1 MMQHEGH
8 VRILKSLKL
17 FGMAHAIEELGNQ
30 NSPAFNQALPM
41 LDSLIKAEVA
51 EREVRSVN
59 YQLRVAKFPVYRD
72 LVGFDFSQSLV
83 NEATVKQLHRCDFM
97 EQAQNVVL
105 IGGPGTGK
113 THLATAIG
121 TQAVMHLNRRVRFF
135 STVDLVNAL
144 EQEKS
149 SGRQGQIANRLL
161 YADLVILD
169 ELGYLPF

>member
-1 MMQHEGH
+1 
-8 VRILKSLKL
+8 
-17 FGMAHAIEELGNQ
+17 
-30 NSPAFNQALPM
+30 
-41 LDSLIKAEVA
+41 
-51 EREVRSVN
+51 
-59 YQLRVAKFPVYRD
+59 

-149 SGRQGQIANRLL
+149 SGRQGQIAN
-161 YADLVILD
+161 
-169 ELGYLPF
+169 

>member
-59 YQLRVAKFPVYRD
+59 YQLRVAKFPMYRD
-72 LVGFDFSQSLV
+72 LVGFDFSQS
-83 NEATVKQLHRCDFM
+83 TVMGHGQTIAPVRLHGTSPERGADWW
-97 EQAQNVVL
+97 A
-105 IGGPGTGK
+105 GTGK
-113 THLATAIG
+113 THGHSHWYT
-121 TQAVMHLNRRVRFF
+121 
-135 STVDLVNAL
+135 SSDAL
-144 EQEKS
+144 EPTGAFLLHRGFGQCTGAREIIWA
-149 SGRQGQIANRLL
+149 SGTNRKPSVVCRFG
-161 YADLVILD
+161 DS
-169 ELGYLPF
+169 G

>member
-59 YQLRVAKFPVYRD
+59 YQLRVVKFPVYRD

-97 EQAQNVVL
+97 EQAPERGADWWARHRQDS
-105 IGGPGTGK
+105 PGHSHWYT
-113 THLATAIG
+113 
-121 TQAVMHLNRRVRFF
+121 
-135 STVDLVNAL
+135 SSDAL
-144 EQEKS
+144 EPTGAFLLHRGFGQCTGAREIIWA
-149 SGRQGQIANRLL
+149 SGTNRKPSVVCRFG
-161 YADLVILD
+161 DS
-169 ELGYLPF
+169 G

>member
-72 LVGFDFSQSLV
+72 LVGFDFSQSPV

-97 EQAQNVVL
+97 EQARNVVL
-105 IGGPGTGK
+105 IGGRAQARLTGHSHWY
-113 THLATAIG
+113 T
-121 TQAVMHLNRRVRFF
+121 
-135 STVDLVNAL
+135 SSDAL
-144 EQEKS
+144 EPTGAFLLHRGFGQCTGAREIIWA
-149 SGRQGQIANRLL
+149 SGTNRKPSVVCRFG
-161 YADLVILD
+161 DS
-169 ELGYLPF
+169 G

>member
-59 YQLRVAKFPVYRD
+59 YQLRVAKF
-72 LVGFDFSQSLV
+72 
-83 NEATVKQLHRCDFM
+83 AH
-97 EQAQNVVL
+97 QAF
-105 IGGPGTGK
+105 
-113 THLATAIG
+113 
-121 TQAVMHLNRRVRFF
+121 NRT
-135 STVDLVNAL
+135 SSHANAL
-144 EQEKS
+144 AIHLLPDLASTIDAKVLLPDS
-149 SGRQGQIANRLL
+149 MNLRL
-161 YADLVILD
+161 
-169 ELGYLPF
+169 ELFVALGPLTA

>member
-72 LVGFDFSQSLV
+72 LVGFDFSRSVV
-83 NEATVKQLHRCDFM
+83 NEATVKQVHRCDFM

-105 IGGPGTGK
+105 IEPPGCAPLSRKQISPPGLK
-113 THLATAIG
+113 KGRPRLPH
-121 TQAVMHLNRRVRFF
+121 FF
-135 STVDLVNAL
+135 S
-144 EQEKS
+144 
-149 SGRQGQIANRLL
+149 
-161 YADLVILD
+161 
-169 ELGYLPF
+169 LPPPP

>member
-83 NEATVKQLHRCDFM
+83 MRPRSNNCTGATSWNKPRTWC
-97 EQAQNVVL
+97 
-105 IGGPGTGK
+105 
-113 THLATAIG
+113 
-121 TQAVMHLNRRVRFF
+121 
-135 STVDLVNAL
+135 
-144 EQEKS
+144 
-149 SGRQGQIANRLL
+149 
-161 YADLVILD
+161 
-169 ELGYLPF
+169 

>member
-72 LVGFDFSQSLV
+72 S
-83 NEATVKQLHRCDFM
+83 
-97 EQAQNVVL
+97 
-105 IGGPGTGK
+105 GG
-113 THLATAIG
+113 L
-121 TQAVMHLNRRVRFF
+121 
-135 STVDLVNAL
+135 
-144 EQEKS
+144 
-149 SGRQGQIANRLL
+149 
-161 YADLVILD
+161 
-169 ELGYLPF
+169 

>member
-59 YQLRVAKFPVYRD
+59 YQLRVAKFTYRK
-72 LVGFDFSQSLV
+72 LKNQSIPLSTPY
-83 NEATVKQLHRCDFM
+83 AT
-97 EQAQNVVL
+97 
-105 IGGPGTGK
+105 
-113 THLATAIG
+113 
-121 TQAVMHLNRRVRFF
+121 
-135 STVDLVNAL
+135 
-144 EQEKS
+144 
-149 SGRQGQIANRLL
+149 
-161 YADLVILD
+161 
-169 ELGYLPF
+169 

>member
-72 LVGFDFSQSLV
+72 LVGFGTLPRPL
-83 NEATVKQLHRCDFM
+83 NHRMLDSPALRKEWPC
-97 EQAQNVVL
+97 ES
-105 IGGPGTGK
+105 PGSRK
-113 THLATAIG
+113 
-121 TQAVMHLNRRVRFF
+121 VR
-135 STVDLVNAL
+135 
-144 EQEKS
+144 S
-149 SGRQGQIANRLL
+149 SAS
-161 YADLVILD
+161 
-169 ELGYLPF
+169 